1 MRQVVSGVWQMDEP
15 DANGRVKAVLFVV
28 NISDLPAQA
37 EIRLFPQEYGV
48 RCPEHLS
55 LTMEPVSVKIIEYGV

>member
-15 DANGRVKAVLFVV
+15 DANGRVKTVLFVV
-28 NISDLPAQA
+28 NISDRPAQV

-48 RCPEHLS
+48 QCPEHLS
-55 LTMEPVSVKIIEYGV
+55 LAIEPASVKIIEYGV